1 MPSLTVENYIKAI
14 YQISVQQDKKPVTTG
29 QLATALG
36 VAPGTVT
43 SMLKT
48 LNTAGLARHTPYEG
62 VSLTRTGQVL
72 ALRMIRRHR
81 LIEQFL
87 VQTLS
92 MNWDEVHDEA
102 EHMEHAVSDFLVDR
116 IDEYL
121 GKPDVDPHGDPIP
134 RGTTA
139 SVPERM
145 DEYHTLSTFP
155 TGVSFQVTRVLDQS
169 PVFLRYLAETGLVLG
184 SRGHVEETGNPTGVL
199 YVRVSDSIVALAR
212 EAASN
217 LLVEEVTTS

>member
-1 MPSLTVENYIKAI
+1 
-14 YQISVQQDKKPVTTG
+14 
-29 QLATALG
+29 
-36 VAPGTVT
+36 
-43 SMLKT
+43 
-48 LNTAGLARHTPYEG
+48 
-62 VSLTRTGQVL
+62 
-72 ALRMIRRHR
+72 
-81 LIEQFL
+81 
-87 VQTLS
+87 
-92 MNWDEVHDEA
+92 
-102 EHMEHAVSDFLVDR
+102 MEHAVSDFLVDR

-155 TGVSFQVTRVLDQS
+155 TGVSFRVTRVLDQS

>member
-48 LNTAGLARHTPYEG
+48 LNTAGLARHTPFDG

-134 RGTTA
+134 RGTAA
-139 SVPERM
+139 SIPERM

-155 TGVSFQVTRVLDQS
+155 TGVSFRVTRVLDQS

-184 SRGHVEETGNPTGVL
+184 SRGHVEETGSPTGVL
-199 YVRVSDSIVALAR
+199 YIRFGDSIIGLAR

-217 LLVEEVTTS
+217 LLVEEVATP